1 MNMIRK
7 VLNVFTLVIGTFG
20 ILVSPVG
27 AAPTIPNP
35 LTLTSIADVI
45 TRVSGFVQPFA
56 LLGLVACIIGAGFV
70 RLTSSG
76 DPDKE
81 QKSVKIL
88 TSAAI
93 GFAIIV
99 LAPLVVRIL
108 GTILGLNSTL
118 NTI

>member
-1 MNMIRK
+1 MIRK
-7 VLNVFTLVIGTFG
+7 ILKIFTIGISSFSLFTST
-20 ILVSPVG
+20 INAQPK
-27 AAPTIPNP
+27 IPNP
-35 LTLTSIADVI
+35 LTLTSVADVI
-45 TRVSGFVQPFA
+45 SRISGFVQPFA

>member
-1 MNMIRK
+1 MIRK
-7 VLNVFTLVIGTFG
+7 ILKVFTLVIGIYG
-20 ILVSPVG
+20 ILLSPVN
-27 AAPTIPNP
+27 AAPPEIPNP
-35 LTLTSIADVI
+35 LTLTSISDVI
-45 TRVSGFVQPFA
+45 NRISGFVQPFA

-99 LAPLVVRIL
+99 LAPLIVRIL